1 MTYQALLM
9 ILIGVIT
16 RQFGWFGS
24 SVALAVAQAPMPTG
38 DVPPNALAAPSEL
51 KTALIALVN
60 SLIDQI
66 PQPLARLV
74 LRQATSAIPA
84 VIDQVWD
91 QLFNKSKVGCAYLDH
106 PEAQLTAVAPFDD
119 AIPAEILADIGA

>member
-9 ILIGVIT
+9 LLIGVLT
-16 RQFGWFGS
+16 RKFGWFGS
-24 SVALAVAQAPMPTG
+24 SFGLALAQAPTPTG
-38 DVPPNALAAPSEL
+38 DVPPNALSAPSEL

-60 SLIDQI
+60 SLIDQV

-74 LRQATSAIPA
+74 LKQAVTAIPA
-84 VIDQVWD
+84 VIDQIWD

-106 PEAQLTAVAPFDD
+106 PESAMVGVDLFDD
-119 AIPAEILADIGA
+119 SVPFEILEAINS